1 MTQNL
6 RNRRRKLVLPREF
19 FIERQKLLSLKE
31 HLQFLMKSFL
41 KFFILVSKVFKK
53 KKKNLTRKKSELQSQ
68 TNLLYNNNK
77 SYTEGTVLRVTTYF
91 IPIF

>member
-1 MTQNL
+1 MQEITTAKRTFTISNEKFSKNFYPSQ
-6 RNRRRKLVLPREF
+6 
-19 FIERQKLLSLKE
+19 Q
-31 HLQFLMKSFL
+31 SFQT
-41 KFFILVSKVFKK
+41 
-53 KKKNLTRKKSELQSQ
+53 KKNLTRKKSELQSQ